1 MEYKLNDCGTFSG
14 KKISYMLF
22 GKPLDFD
29 NSNLNKLIFDEGF
42 KLIEMFKK
50 PFSTVYYLYNK
61 KDDLYAVAYRHY
73 ARITN
78 NKEDAIQILRYA
90 TDITDL
96 YHLV

>member
-1 MEYKLNDCGTFSG
+1 MKYEVNDFGTFSG
-14 KKISYMLF
+14 KKIKYMLF
-22 GKPLDFD
+22 GNPMDFD
-29 NSNLNKLIFDEGF
+29 NSNVNKLINDENF
-42 KLIEMFKK
+42 ELVKTFKK
-50 PFSTVYYLYNK
+50 PFSTIYYLYNR

-78 NKEDAIQILRYA
+78 NKDDAIQMLSYA